1 MASRLSKPLCA
12 GDSFGRRTTWH
23 PAGEYQGTFAPANVA
38 EDLSNHGRL
47 RDEPDD
53 AHRLSAPAQLGV
65 GLVDAADKPG
75 PRPPAF
81 LEPPGILLGRLRW
94 RFVDSGA

>member
-81 LEPPGILLGRLRW
+81 LEPPGILLGWLRW